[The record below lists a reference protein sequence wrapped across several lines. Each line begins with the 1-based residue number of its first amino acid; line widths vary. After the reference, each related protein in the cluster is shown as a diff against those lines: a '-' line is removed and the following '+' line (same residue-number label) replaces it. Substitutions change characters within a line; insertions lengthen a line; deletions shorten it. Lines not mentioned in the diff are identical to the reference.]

1 MSLGGIIAIAAIGAA
16 LLVGIFL
23 IFYFTVFQNM
33 KLKKFVRNC
42 QSRFEKSHA
51 ILFGQDSQYIKRLE
65 TISSMNLTYVQD
77 YSEWNRK
84 FKDIRDV
91 LDANAQA
98 SINSMQDYIAEKR
111 FSDLKAAIPTCKK
124 SVDDYEKAVEDL
136 DRSLRHKFQDEET
149 CRQLACEQRER
160 FRKVKQEYYAKQADL
175 SLVSSSFEAIFR
187 KIDSLLV
194 NVDTDIENAQYIDAK
209 TILTNNIAP
218 VTESLG
224 HILKNLPNMCVSV
237 VTILPEKVMRL
248 SHRYDELINEGYPLH
263 HILVKGDITAIDD
276 RLSKIALRIQGLNLK
291 GVDSALDDITHQIE
305 GYMKQFDTEVAARK
319 SFESECSNIVKEETI
334 LESTFINLCHALP
347 ALKNIYLLGDTEQ
360 TLINTIQ
367 DTINKSGASKRTLD
381 NYMNSMTHQ
390 PYSILV
396 EKMDNLR
403 DRNKEASLAIQSLED
418 SLASL
423 KTDSETARDDLSTYY
438 EELKKTEIIVRKM
451 NIPAICTRFENDFLS
466 LHEAVDALH
475 EVLFITP
482 IDVKKVREL
491 HANLKTLGDKT
502 FAAVT
507 KANSDLSIAE
517 KEIVKANRKRKTNGE
532 INSLLSQAEGL
543 LLNGDFR
550 QAYETTLSA
559 ERVMKDFNE

>member
-1 MSLGGIIAIAAIGAA
+1 MNLGGIIAIAAIGTA
-16 LLVGIFL
+16 LIVGVLL

-51 ILFGQDSQYIKRLE
+51 MLFGQDSQYIKRLE

-98 SINSMQDYIAEKR
+98 NINSMQDLIVEKR
-111 FSDLKAAIPTCKK
+111 FADLKAAIPTCKK
-124 SVDDYEKAVEDL
+124 SVDDYEKAVDDL

-175 SLVSSSFEAIFR
+175 SLVSSSFEAIFH
-187 KIDSLLV
+187 KIDSLLI

-209 TILTNNIAP
+209 TILANNIAP
-218 VTESLG
+218 ITESLG
-224 HILKNLPNMCVSV
+224 HILKNLPNMCISV
-237 VTILPEKVMRL
+237 VTILPEKLMRL

-276 RLSKIALRIQGLNLK
+276 RLSKIAVRIQGLNLK
-291 GVDSALDDITHQIE
+291 GIDSALDDITHQIDDF
-305 GYMKQFDTEVAARK
+305 MKQFDKEVTARK
-319 SFESECSNIVKEETI
+319 SFENECDDIVKEETV

-347 ALKNIYLLGDTEQ
+347 ALKNIYLLGDIEQ
-360 TLINTIQ
+360 GQINSIQ
-367 DTINKSGASKRTLD
+367 DSINKAGASKRTLD

-396 EKMDNLR
+396 EKMNNLH
-403 DRNKEASLAIQSLED
+403 DRNKEASSAIQSLQD
-418 SLASL
+418 SLTSL
-423 KTDSETARDDLSTYY
+423 KTDSEKAREDLSTYY
-438 EELKKTEIIVRKM
+438 KELKKSEIIVRKT
-451 NIPAICTRFENDFLS
+451 NIPAISSRFQSDFLS
-466 LHEAVDALH
+466 LHETVDALH
-475 EVLFITP
+475 EVLFVTP
-482 IDVKKVREL
+482 IDVKKVRKL
-491 HANLKTLGDKT
+491 HATLKKLGDKT
-502 FAAVT
+502 FAGVT
-507 KANSDLSIAE
+507 KATSDLAIAE
-517 KEIVKANRKRKTNGE
+517 KEIVKANRKRKMNGE

-543 LLNGDFR
+543 LLSGDFR